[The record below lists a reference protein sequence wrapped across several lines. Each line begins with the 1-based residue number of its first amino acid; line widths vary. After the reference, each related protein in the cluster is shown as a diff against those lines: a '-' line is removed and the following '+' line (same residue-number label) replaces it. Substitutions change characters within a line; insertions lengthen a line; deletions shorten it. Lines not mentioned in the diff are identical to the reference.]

1 MLHVYSTVCVCVW
14 CLLFLVGD
22 CTDEYNWV
30 LVHTVWRIVSDT
42 LPRQLCRGREGGREE
57 REGEGGREGEKK
69 KRVRKRRKGERG
81 VKKHKE
87 KQVKVNDVNRLVY
100 L

>member
-1 MLHVYSTVCVCVW
+1 MYTVLCVCVW

-42 LPRQLCRGREGGREE
+42 LPRQLCRGE
-57 REGEGGREGEKK
+57 REGERGRGRKGGKEGEKK

>member
-1 MLHVYSTVCVCVW
+1 MILYHDNSV
-14 CLLFLVGD
+14 
-22 CTDEYNWV
+22 E
-30 LVHTVWRIVSDT
+30 
-42 LPRQLCRGREGGREE
+42 EE
-57 REGEGGREGEKK
+57 REGERRGRERGRKEKESKEVK
-69 KRVRKRRKGERG
+69 KGGRG

>member
-1 MLHVYSTVCVCVW
+1 MYTVLCVCVW

-22 CTDEYNWV
+22 CTDEYNCV

-42 LPRQLCRGREGGREE
+42 LPRQLCRGREGGRGRERKAGE
-57 REGEGGREGEKK
+57 RERKK
-69 KRVRKRRKGERG
+69 
-81 VKKHKE
+81 
-87 KQVKVNDVNRLVY
+87 QKVNDVNRLVY

>member
-1 MLHVYSTVCVCVW
+1 MILYHDNSV
-14 CLLFLVGD
+14 
-22 CTDEYNWV
+22 E
-30 LVHTVWRIVSDT
+30 
-42 LPRQLCRGREGGREE
+42 EE
-57 REGEGGREGEKK
+57 REGEGGREGGKK

-87 KQVKVNDVNRLVY
+87 KQVKVNDVNRLAY

>member
-1 MLHVYSTVCVCVW
+1 MQYCVCVCVW

-42 LPRQLCRGREGGREE
+42 LPRQLCRGREEGRGKE
-57 REGEGGREGEKK
+57 REGEGGRG
-69 KRVRKRRKGERG
+69 RERG
-81 VKKHKE
+81 EGRREREREREREIKK
-87 KQVKVNDVNRLVY
+87 QKVNDVNRLVY